1 MLHVP
6 TPSSLTRPPFRS
18 LSAIPLGILVPGSR
32 ERLFT
37 LLEALRRAGCR
48 IAFDSNYRPR
58 LWASRSEAQAAVTRA
73 LGLASLALPTFDDEA
88 ALFGD
93 ADPAATVRRLHGLG
107 VEEVAVKCGPEPS
120 LVRSEE
126 HTSELQSLMRI

>member
-1 MLHVP
+1 M
-6 TPSSLTRPPFRS
+6 
-18 LSAIPLGILVPGSR
+18 
-32 ERLFT
+32 
-37 LLEALRRAGCR
+37 LRRAGSR

-58 LWASRSEAQAAVTRA
+58 LWASRSEAQAAVARA

-120 LVRSEE
+120 LVSQGGQQTQVAVERDRKSTRLNSSHSCAHRMPSCACKKKKEN
-126 HTSELQSLMRI
+126 

>member
-37 LLEALRRAGCR
+37 LLEMLRRAGSR

-93 ADPAATVRRLHGLG
+93 ADPAATVSRLHETGRASCR
-107 VEEVAVKCGPEPS
+107 E
-120 LVRSEE
+120 SEC
-126 HTSELQSLMRI
+126 QYV